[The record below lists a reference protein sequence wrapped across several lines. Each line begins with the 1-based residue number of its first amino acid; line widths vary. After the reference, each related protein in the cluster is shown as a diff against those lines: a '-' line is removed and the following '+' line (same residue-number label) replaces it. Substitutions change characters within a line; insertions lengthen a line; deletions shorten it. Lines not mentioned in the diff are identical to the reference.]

1 MKKFSIALMA
11 LGFLSIT
18 IQSCTSDP
26 CKDKSATTLCS
37 GKGTLVS
44 NTNSCD
50 CSCEA
55 GYTGTSC
62 STTVITTLIKTWSN
76 STSSTYN
83 GVTTPF
89 SASSSISTVASGN
102 IVDIVIMDLGA
113 GYKSSGSLVQ
123 TKAKIT
129 NSTTITLDETPQGG
143 YVFKGTGVLQSD
155 NSWKFTYTVTYIL
168 SGGTTR
174 VDNNVTILR

>member
-1 MKKFSIALMA
+1 MKKISLALLA
-11 LGFLSIT
+11 FLSIA
-18 IQSCTSDP
+18 IQSCTTDP

-44 NTNSCD
+44 NTNTCD
-50 CSCEA
+50 CSCDP
-55 GYTGTSC
+55 GYTGTNC
-62 STTVITTLIKTWSN
+62 SATVISSLIKTWTN

-89 SASSSISTVASGN
+89 SASSSISTVAAGN
-102 IVDIVIMDLGA
+102 IVDIIIMDLGA
-113 GYKSSGSLVQ
+113 GYKSSGVLVQ

-143 YVFKGTGVLQSD
+143 YVFKGTGILQSD

-168 SGGTTR
+168 AGGTTR